1 MVIAS
6 GNLHEGEKGEEGRMI
21 FVMEIS
27 VDFLSTFTFLILLFS
42 ASTSHLI
49 PFTTQRH
56 CIIDC
61 CIFIKLVYSSIMNYT
76 GLAQYVH
83 SFERPVDE
91 EARERKPAE
100 VLDAQGE
107 SRYARMSENLLLK
120 SMTPLTPY
128 CLPL

>member
-1 MVIAS
+1 
-6 GNLHEGEKGEEGRMI
+6 
-21 FVMEIS
+21 
-27 VDFLSTFTFLILLFS
+27 
-42 ASTSHLI
+42 
-49 PFTTQRH
+49 
-56 CIIDC
+56 
-61 CIFIKLVYSSIMNYT
+61 MNYT

-107 SRYARMSENLLLK
+107 SRYARISENLLLK
-120 SMTPLTPY
+120 SMTPFTPPY